1 MKVKQKYGT
10 VSFVGKY
17 ELTVLSDWRI
27 ILPADVI
34 RQLTIY
40 NIKKIFPSRIPG
52 LKALVLCP
60 ETLWSL
66 WTSKLKKNFPCL
78 KTHRG
83 ARTFLIP
90 WQPIHWD
97 SKGRIS
103 LPRKARDLTGI
114 KPDQTAIIL
123 GNDYC
128 FELWSEENFNE
139 ITQECEVILRRSSQS
154 LLSIR

>member
-1 MKVKQKYGT
+1 MKVKQKHGT
-10 VSFVGKY
+10 ASFVGKY

-27 ILPADVI
+27 ILPAHVV

-40 NIKKIFPSRIPG
+40 NIKKILPGRIPG

-60 ETLWSL
+60 DILWSL
-66 WTSKLKKNFPCL
+66 WISKLKKNFPCL
-78 KTHRG
+78 ETHRG

-103 LPRKARDLTGI
+103 LPRKARELTGI
-114 KPDQTAIIL
+114 KLDQTAVIL
-123 GNDYC
+123 GNECC

-139 ITQECEVILRRSSQS
+139 ITQECEALLRGSS
-154 LLSIR
+154 